1 MHISDD
7 TGDDHDD
14 ASRSSSAPIVDAI
27 LDNARNRRNL
37 GQQLATSGD
46 RVSTDELVDIVRHGP
61 LLEVLLDG
69 PLDRRGIEDHLDVS
83 KATSHRFT
91 QWLET
96 TGLGERIDHRLQLT
110 GRGEAVAEEL
120 LRFEANV
127 RTARRLTPLLD
138 VICDDHDEFLVEP
151 FVDATVTIADPE
163 DPYRPV
169 ERFIE
174 LVQESRTFRGFNTTH
189 MAPLVLGE
197 FHQQMF
203 GETETEIIYLPTI
216 VEKLFET
223 YPERAR
229 EAIERGHLTLRTRD
243 DLPYGLALFDERVGI
258 GGYDASTGLMQVFV
272 DTDAPIA
279 RQWGERVYDSIR
291 ADSESLDTIA

>member
-1 MHISDD
+1 MHTPDD
-7 TGDDHDD
+7 TRDSRDD
-14 ASRSSSAPIVDAI
+14 AHSSSGTPLVDAI
-27 LDNARNRRNL
+27 LDNARNRRHL
-37 GQQLATSGD
+37 GHQLATSGD
-46 RVSTDELVDIVRHGP
+46 RVPTDELVDIVRHGP
-61 LLEVLLDG
+61 LLEALLDG
-69 PLDRRGIEDHLDVS
+69 PLDRRGIEDSLDVS

-91 QWLET
+91 QWLRT
-96 TGLGERIDHRLQLT
+96 TGLGERADHRFQLT

-151 FVDATVTIADPE
+151 VVDATVTIADPE
-163 DPYRPV
+163 DPYQPV
-169 ERFIE
+169 ERFVE
-174 LVQESRTFRGFNTTH
+174 LVGESATFRGFNTTH

-203 GETETEIIYLPTI
+203 AGTDTEIIYLPAI
-216 VEKLFET
+216 AEKLFET

-229 EAIERGHLTLRTRD
+229 EAIERGHLALRTREE
-243 DLPYGLALFDERVGI
+243 LPYGLALFDERVGI
-258 GGYDASTGLMQVFV
+258 GGYDSSTGQMQVFV

-279 RQWGERVYDSIR
+279 RQWAERVYDSIR
-291 ADSESLDTIA
+291 SDSTALEPRA

>member
-14 ASRSSSAPIVDAI
+14 ASRSSSASIVDAI

-61 LLEVLLDG
+61 LLEALLDG
-69 PLDRRGIEDHLDVS
+69 PLDRRGIEAHLDVS